1 MGFSVGSD
9 WKNYATPISQQDAFQ
24 LGVAPAGF
32 YQYNQSTGSGYP
44 LWSYMDPSSNQR
56 YVLQESGGTGLL
68 GYKPTYGGMDSNPF
82 NVSIGSSASL
92 PFGPGNFGG
101 IARNDPGFN
110 GELMG
115 GNALS
120 PKAIPDIPTGTSSTV
135 PASPTAT
142 SLDLYNA
149 FRSGINQPSPYTP
162 QYTQATPQTFYDNQ
176 KTALRNALRQEFFG
190 GVGKAQQAAS
200 QNAAMGIGDSG
211 VGARLLQETV
221 TTPFAN
227 AYAQIDRDVQNQQ
240 IQEQQA
246 VNQYNS
252 QLALEAAKFND
263 QMRQTVDNVAM
274 QLLSG
279 QLQLNEQELNAL
291 TQSINA
297 DLAQQQLQMQA
308 LQVMAPYGATPEL
321 FGMTTQDLANNP
333 DLANEFSKIFATE
346 QKYFQDYGA

>member
-24 LGVAPAGF
+24 LGVAPTGF

-82 NVSIGSSASL
+82 NVTLGSNPTAYSPTTQSYT
-92 PFGPGNFGG
+92 
-101 IARNDPGFN
+101 
-110 GELMG
+110 G

-252 QLALEAAKFND
+252 QLGLEAAKFND

-308 LQVMAPYGATPEL
+308 LQIMAPYGATPDL
-321 FGMTTQDLANNP
+321 FGQIN
-333 DLANEFSKIFATE
+333 
-346 QKYFQDYGA
+346 Q